1 MNRGKK
7 DWMMD
12 LFRNRAQVLVATEAG
27 GEGINLQFCHHMI
40 NFDLPWN
47 PMRVEQRI
55 GRVHRLGQQDDV
67 KIYNL
72 STQGT
77 IEEYI
82 LSLLH
87 EKINMFE
94 LVIGELDTILERLEQ
109 TSSLENHLAKM
120 ILSSRSEDEIR
131 RQMDDL
137 GRSISSIR
145 SEVEQTAQEPSQLA
159 ALLDSVAVPSSGH
172 TEVLP

>member
-1 MNRGKK
+1 
-7 DWMMD
+7 MD

-55 GRVHRLGQQDDV
+55 GRVHRLGQMEDV
-67 KIYNL
+67 RIYNL
-72 STQGT
+72 STEGT

-94 LVIGELDTILERLEQ
+94 LVIGELDTILERFDKKA
-109 TSSLENHLAKM
+109 SLETHLAKVL
-120 ILSSRSEDEIR
+120 LSSKSSEEIR
-131 RQMDDL
+131 RELDDL
-137 GRSISSIR
+137 GRSFTTVR
-145 SEVEQTAQEPSQLA
+145 SEVEQEAQGSMRLQN
-159 ALLDSVAVPSSGH
+159 LLNAVGQTPAEAH
-172 TEVLP
+172 RRNEELQP